1 MNRWNEICFL
11 IEKHGKENSK
21 EAFFQNEVVN
31 IFEKLGWSRY
41 KKEIETEKS
50 LPIGAGQSLRLDI
63 LISLED
69 KKIIVVELKKPTNQ
83 GNESVSKQ
91 LNSYMLQLKMKF
103 GLFIGKNIQLFYDD
117 PNDDKHPIKLIELE
131 FKENNEE
138 GCKLIELLKRETF
151 DEHNLIEY
159 CKEKLIK
166 IEEDKTKNELID
178 FLTSSQGNE
187 YISQLISNDLKQKH
201 SSKIIDQ
208 LESNISIIVKS
219 NKSVQQ
225 NRNLIKEENFYT
237 SGISSTRDLTEE
249 EEIISEIN
257 KVERKIPLWLS
268 NSRKNNIN
276 TQIFTNFME
285 LLEDNEFVE
294 KNRLVEVCK
303 EIDKFE
309 GNFSQMSQFGP
320 KNHAKIF
327 DVKKNQIRLWK
338 PIETFVK
345 EYYNNYKN

>member
-11 IEKHGKENSK
+11 IKKHTKENSK
-21 EAFFQNEVVN
+21 EAFFQNEVIN

-41 KKEIETEKS
+41 KKEIETEKNI
-50 LPIGAGQSLRLDI
+50 PIGASNSLRLDI
-63 LISLED
+63 LISLEE
-69 KKIIVVELKKPTNQ
+69 KKLFVVELKKPTNQ
-83 GNESVSKQ
+83 GSERVSQQ
-91 LNSYMLQLKMKF
+91 LISYMLQLKMKF
-103 GLFIGKNIQLFYDD
+103 GLFIGENIQVFYDD
-117 PNDDKHPIKLIELE
+117 PNDNKHPIKLIEIE
-131 FKENNEE
+131 FSENNEE
-138 GCKLIELLKRETF
+138 GYKLIELLKRDTF
-151 DEHNLIEY
+151 DENNLIQY

-166 IEEDKTKNELID
+166 IEDDRTKNELID

-187 YISQLISNDLKQKH
+187 YVSQLISKDLKQKH
-201 SSKIIDQ
+201 SSKIIDE

-225 NRNLIKEENFYT
+225 NRDLIKEENFHS
-237 SGISSTRDLTEE
+237 SGISSTKNLTEE

-276 TQIFTNFME
+276 SQIFTNFME
-285 LLEDNEFVE
+285 LLENNEFVE

-303 EIDKFE
+303 EVDKFE

-345 EYYNNYKN
+345 EYYNNNKN